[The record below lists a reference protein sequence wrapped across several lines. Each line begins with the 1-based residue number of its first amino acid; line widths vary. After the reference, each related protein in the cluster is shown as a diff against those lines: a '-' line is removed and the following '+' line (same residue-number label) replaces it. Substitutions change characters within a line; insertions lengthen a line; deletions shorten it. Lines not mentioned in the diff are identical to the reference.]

1 MKSQWPTPTVA
12 LTPLKILIPVLSIKL
27 SLTNVTHT
35 HTRFLFF
42 FSMHGNSR
50 PWCWI
55 IGPPLLPS
63 AGGMYGLAQGRPK
76 KENTPTKRM
85 KWKERYF
92 SFSSSSSPSWMESI
106 WIYCASKAS
115 DFQWENNE
123 HTVRLFF
130 FHFEVHSTISEQL
143 YFIRQSFNSTT
154 QDIFCLNWFFM
165 DHLFRSMKSIVQ
177 RSADIRGLIST
188 TICKL

>member
-1 MKSQWPTPTVA
+1 MCIFQQFFLFFFRGNVQVCWLTGVQRKQKVA
-12 LTPLKILIPVLSIKL
+12 PLKIFIPVLGIKL
-27 SLTNVTHT
+27 SLPNVTHT

-92 SFSSSSSPSWMESI
+92 SSSTSSFPSWMESI

-123 HTVRLFF
+123 HTVRFF
-130 FHFEVHSTISEQL
+130 FIS
-143 YFIRQSFNSTT
+143 
-154 QDIFCLNWFFM
+154 
-165 DHLFRSMKSIVQ
+165 
-177 RSADIRGLIST
+177 
-188 TICKL
+188 

>member
-12 LTPLKILIPVLSIKL
+12 LTPLKIFIPVLSIKL
-27 SLTNVTHT
+27 SLPNVTHT

-63 AGGMYGLAQGRPK
+63 AGGLYGLAQGRPK

-130 FHFEVHSTISEQL
+130 FISKFIAPYHQNNCILSDKASIPLRRTYFVWIDFSWIIYFVQWNQL
-143 YFIRQSFNSTT
+143 YNG
-154 QDIFCLNWFFM
+154 
-165 DHLFRSMKSIVQ
+165 Q
-177 RSADIRGLIST
+177 RISVVS
-188 TICKL
+188 